1 MVFGKRVNRE
11 VGAFCRR
18 QGPEKQLVR
27 ACLQSAEGERDN
39 IFGGLEAG
47 NKKAAP
53 NKEENA
59 TGWLDP
65 REGSRAKKRDG
76 INEGLKGKGGG
87 GRVRL
92 ETFCTAAV
100 KARADVRRGAKVW
113 ESWPESVGHVL
124 MR

>member
-1 MVFGKRVNRE
+1 M
-11 VGAFCRR
+11 
-18 QGPEKQLVR
+18 
-27 ACLQSAEGERDN
+27 AEGERDN

-59 TGWLDP
+59 TGRPDP
-65 REGSRAKKRDG
+65 REGRRVKKRDG
-76 INEGLKGKGGG
+76 INEGVKGKGGG

-92 ETFCTAAV
+92 ETFCATVV
-100 KARADVRRGAKVW
+100 KAGADVRQGAKVW
-113 ESWPESVGHVL
+113 ESWPESAGHVL